1 MNPIVINPLTPDSVI
16 LSLPD
21 KPEFISL
28 ARMSAAAMA
37 NLAGMSYD
45 VIQDIK
51 VALSEAC
58 TNALRYGCTNDNHY
72 TVEMSLDNEGLNIT
86 VSDTGDGYDFD
97 QLKDPEIGNQ
107 VGGFGLFIIRTL
119 MDKTEIKSEKGQG
132 TTISIQKKLRSE
144 NGDEGSAVKG

>member
-1 MNPIVINPLTPDSVI
+1 MNPIVIDPTSPDSVV

-45 VIQDIK
+45 IIQDIK

-72 TVEMSLDNEGLNIT
+72 TVEMSLDDEGLNII

-119 MDKTEIKSEKGQG
+119 MDKTEIKSAKGQG

-144 NGDEGSAVKG
+144 DGDEMPAIQS